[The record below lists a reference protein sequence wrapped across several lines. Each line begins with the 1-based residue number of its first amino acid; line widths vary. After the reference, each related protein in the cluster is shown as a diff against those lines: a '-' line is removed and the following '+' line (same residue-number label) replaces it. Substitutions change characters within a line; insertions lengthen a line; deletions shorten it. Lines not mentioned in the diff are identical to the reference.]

1 LGFHLLPQNIVLTS
15 LKYTSSSLFWPIFMN
30 KLGYQ
35 PLPVL
40 LRAEP
45 SDARSTP
52 NSARFLRV
60 IATLGTLFALCGVI
74 AIFLIGFRAFPPKT
88 LGSKKSVE
96 VPVLPATTLSAAVA
110 PSLDQSV
117 GGRLPDTNQVSRE
130 TIAEDHSIID
140 QPPVAPAG
148 TPTSTAA
155 QISQP
160 QASVSDGDSLKRERP
175 EDAQSNPDRYLPEG
189 VRKKLE
195 RHRQEAERKR
205 SRLEEMY
212 GKHAISRDAYKKGE
226 QKYKTEIERYRTKMS
241 VRTGPN
247 NQESQGQN

>member
-1 LGFHLLPQNIVLTS
+1 
-15 LKYTSSSLFWPIFMN
+15 MN

-88 LGSKKSVE
+88 LGSNKSVE

-148 TPTSTAA
+148 TPTSTPA

>member
-1 LGFHLLPQNIVLTS
+1 
-15 LKYTSSSLFWPIFMN
+15 MN

-52 NSARFLRV
+52 NSAIFLRV

-148 TPTSTAA
+148 TPTSTPA
-155 QISQP
+155 QISQPQASVSQP

-247 NQESQGQN
+247 NQESQDQN